1 MLSASCCYD
10 AILVLFRARTRPSTS
25 ASSASKSESFV
36 GSVWFLPKRVPLDA
50 KSAAYGFED
59 AVAVAGR
66 GSLASDAYGFSPDS
80 VGFVIFSA
88 IFDAGAAWA
97 LALDDM

>member
-25 ASSASKSESFV
+25 ASSASKSESFD
-36 GSVWFLPKRVPLDA
+36 SIWFLPERVPLDA

-88 IFDAGAAWA
+88 IFDAGAAWV